1 LLKILQGVLVHL
13 PLLFFKLHE
22 ASSYISEYV
31 LNQQLGFVSI
41 SGDNQNANKNGIITT
56 PFYNSVNNSN
66 GINILNLKEIYM
78 LQYITQ
84 WRIKCD
90 TPTGQ
95 VFIIQANVLKS
106 LKQFIQLESDSESG
120 GILIGRTT

>member
-1 LLKILQGVLVHL
+1 
-13 PLLFFKLHE
+13 
-22 ASSYISEYV
+22 
-31 LNQQLGFVSI
+31 
-41 SGDNQNANKNGIITT
+41 
-56 PFYNSVNNSN
+56 
-66 GINILNLKEIYM
+66 M

-106 LKQFIQLESDSESG
+106 LKQFIQLESDSPESG
-120 GILIGRTT
+120 GILIGRTDIETKAKIIESFTSAMEGD